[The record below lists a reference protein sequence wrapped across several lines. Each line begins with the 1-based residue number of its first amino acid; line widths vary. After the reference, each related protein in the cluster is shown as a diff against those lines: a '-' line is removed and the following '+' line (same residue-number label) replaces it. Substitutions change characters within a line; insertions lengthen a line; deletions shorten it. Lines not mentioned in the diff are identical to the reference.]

1 MRIWNNFSISIILL
15 GALAG
20 VAGAQTRQTA
30 DQTQPQPGNSIDS
43 AVTTVNQAIDR
54 MIARE
59 HDENA
64 TIRRYNPIIET
75 YIQDMK
81 PDANLGSIPVKDHY
95 FLGQANL
102 SKGVV
107 DTSMLDKK
115 KGKMAEL
122 NPLSHVSDYFTSSY
136 VPEGFLQ
143 MIYLDTT
150 FFDRQHYQFDYVG
163 REFLGEVRC
172 LVFDVTPLPKSGRGR
187 FKGRVWAEDQ
197 GYTIVRFNGVYTPLA
212 GINSFNLHF
221 DSWRLNVQPGLW
233 LPSFVFSQESQLK
246 DFVGNDVRFKSQT
259 RLWGYDLK
267 NSGREEEFSQLTIE
281 AATAITDQTTQ
292 QQDRSPIEAEREW
305 QHQAE
310 INVLQRLQRTGLLA
324 PPNEVD
330 KVLETVVNNI
340 EVTNNLDIQPEI
352 HCRVLLT
359 GTLESFSIGHTI
371 VLSRGLIDVLPD
383 EASLATMLAQE
394 LAQIIVTKPSTDQ
407 WGFNDTTNVSTV
419 EALNHFSFRDTPADV
434 AAANAKAV
442 DLLKNSPYK
451 DKLGPATLFLKQLD
465 AESKELP
472 ALINPH
478 LGNGVTLGSA
488 LSATGPALQPDKV
501 DQISALPIGA
511 RVKLDPWTDRVELL
525 KSKPVA
531 LLSARE
537 KMPFEV
543 TPFMPFL
550 TRYQRPGS
558 GVVADPA
565 KADLAKKDQQQPQQ
579 QHRSGR
585 SKWPEGEWV
594 RVSSHRNA
602 GDGRG

>member
-1 MRIWNNFSISIILL
+1 MRTWKNMCLATAL
-15 GALAG
+15 VGALAG
-20 VAGAQTRQTA
+20 VAGAQTKQTA
-30 DQTQPQPGNSIDS
+30 DQTQPQPGNSTDS
-43 AVTTVNQAIDR
+43 SVTTVNQAIDR

-75 YIQDMK
+75 YVQDMK
-81 PDANLGSIPVKDHY
+81 PDKDMGAIPVKDHY

-102 SKGVV
+102 AKGVV
-107 DTSMLDKK
+107 DNSMLDKK

-122 NPLSHVSDYFTSSY
+122 NPLSHVSGFFTSSY
-136 VPEGFLQ
+136 IPEGFLQ
-143 MIYLDTT
+143 MIYLDTAY
-150 FFDRQHYQFDYVG
+150 FDREHYQFDYVG

-172 LVFDVTPLPKSGRGR
+172 LVFDVNPLPKSGRGR

-212 GINSFNLHF
+212 GIDSFNLHF

-233 LPSFVFSQESQLK
+233 LPAFVFSQESNLK
-246 DFVGNDVRFKSQT
+246 DFLGSNVRFKAQT

-267 NSGREEEFSQLTIE
+267 NTGHEEEFSQLTIE
-281 AATAITDQTTQ
+281 AATAITDQAAAQ
-292 QQDRSPIEAEREW
+292 SDRSPIEAEREW
-305 QHQAE
+305 QHAAE
-310 INVLQRLQRTGLLA
+310 VNVIDRLQRTGLLA
-324 PPNEVD
+324 SPNEVD
-330 KVLETVVNNI
+330 KVLETVVNNL

-352 HCRVLLT
+352 RCRVLLT

-419 EALNHFSFRDTPADV
+419 EALNHFSFRDTPADIQ
-434 AAANAKAV
+434 AANAKAV
-442 DLLKNSPYK
+442 ELLKNSPYK
-451 DKLGPATLFLKQLD
+451 DKLGPATLFLKQLQ
-465 AESKELP
+465 AEQKELT

-478 LGNGVTLGSA
+478 LGNGVALGSA
-488 LSATGPALQPDKV
+488 LAATGPALQPDKL

-511 RVKLDPWTDRVELL
+511 RVKLDPWSDRVELL
-525 KSKPVA
+525 KAKPVA

-543 TPFMPFL
+543 TPFMPYL
-550 TRYQRPGS
+550 TRYQKAGAPVTS
-558 GVVADPA
+558 DPA
-565 KADLAKKDQQQPQQ
+565 KADLAKKEQQQQQ
-579 QHRSGR
+579 RQR
-585 SKWPEGEWV
+585 
-594 RVSSHRNA
+594 
-602 GDGRG
+602 